1 MKQPEFENL
10 LQTARERDL
19 TDAELAKLERWLA
32 ANPDEQ
38 AEWEALDR
46 LLVALPDAPVASNF
60 TARVLDEVRRAEVP
74 GPALGQAWW
83 RKLLAPQFR
92 PIQIAAAAA
101 LAMVI
106 GGVGYQ
112 SHLNRNRAE
121 MAASLHEVATIAE
134 MVPGLLSDFEA
145 IEAIEQA
152 DPIDEELWAA
162 LK

>member
-1 MKQPEFENL
+1 MKQPEFGNL

-60 TARVLDEVRRAEVP
+60 TARVMDEVRRAEAAA
-74 GPALGQAWW
+74 PALGQAWW
-83 RKLLAPQFR
+83 QRLLAPQFR
-92 PIQIAAAAA
+92 PIQIAAAAT
-101 LAMVI
+101 LAMVL

-112 SHLNRNRAE
+112 SHLNQSRAE
-121 MAASLHEVATIAE
+121 MAAAVASIAE
-134 MVPGLLSDFEA
+134 ITPGFLADFEA
-145 IEAIEQA
+145 IEAIAQA

>member
-1 MKQPEFENL
+1 MNQPEFENL
-10 LQTARERDL
+10 LQTVHTRDL
-19 TDAELAKLERWLA
+19 TDAELAKLEHWLA

-38 AEWEALDR
+38 DAWAALDR
-46 LLVALPDAPVASNF
+46 LLVVLPDAPVATNF
-60 TARVLDEVRRAEVP
+60 TARVLDKVRRAEAT
-74 GPALGQAWW
+74 GQALGQAWW

-112 SHLNRNRAE
+112 SHLTLNRAE

-145 IEAIEQA
+145 IEAIQRA

>member
-60 TARVLDEVRRAEVP
+60 TARVMDEVRRAEAAA
-74 GPALGQAWW
+74 PALGQAWW
-83 RKLLAPQFR
+83 QRLLAPQFR
-92 PIQIAAAAA
+92 PIQIAAAAT
-101 LAMVI
+101 LAMVL

-112 SHLNRNRAE
+112 SHLNQSRAE
-121 MAASLHEVATIAE
+121 MAAAVASIAE
-134 MVPGLLSDFEA
+134 IIPGFLADFEA
-145 IEAIEQA
+145 IEAIAQA

>member
-1 MKQPEFENL
+1 MNQSEFDNL
-10 LQTARERDL
+10 LQTATERDL
-19 TDAELAKLERWLA
+19 TDGELARLERWLA
-32 ANPDEQ
+32 ANPADQ
-38 AEWEALDR
+38 AEWEALDH
-46 LLVALPDAPVASNF
+46 LLATLPDTPVATNF
-60 TARVLDEVRRAEVP
+60 TARVLDEVHCAEAAQ
-74 GPALGQAWW
+74 PAIGQAWW

-112 SHLNRNRAE
+112 SHLNQSRAE
-121 MAASLHEVATIAE
+121 MAAAVASIAE
-134 MVPGLLSDFEA
+134 FTPGFLADFEA
-145 IEAIEQA
+145 IEAIAQA

>member
-60 TARVLDEVRRAEVP
+60 TARVLDKVRRAETARQ
-74 GPALGQAWW
+74 ALDQAWW

-101 LAMVI
+101 LAMVVVV
-106 GGVGYQ
+106 VGYQ

-121 MAASLHEVATIAE
+121 MAASLHAVATIAE
-134 MVPGLLSDFEA
+134 MAPGLLSDFEA
-145 IEAIEQA
+145 IEAIDQA

>member
-92 PIQIAAAAA
+92 PIQIAAAAT

-106 GGVGYQ
+106 AGVGYQ
-112 SHLNRNRAE
+112 SHLNQSRAE
-121 MAASLHEVATIAE
+121 MAAAVASIAE
-134 MVPGLLSDFEA
+134 FTPGFLADFEA
-145 IEAIEQA
+145 IEAIAQA